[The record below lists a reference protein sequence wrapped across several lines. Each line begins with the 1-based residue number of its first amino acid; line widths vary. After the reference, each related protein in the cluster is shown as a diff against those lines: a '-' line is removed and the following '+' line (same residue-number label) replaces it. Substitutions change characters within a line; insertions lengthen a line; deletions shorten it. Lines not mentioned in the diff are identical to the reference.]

1 MAMGS
6 NEAYEMEVLVRE
18 FEETVSSLGK
28 GVSPI
33 SSHIQQFS
41 QTPTD
46 GKRIEHEHIELLG
59 HTTNV
64 LVFSLF
70 DSNHGKKFSR
80 EDVRLAI
87 DSHKKSLKDYLTP
100 RDISRIQSG
109 KAAVDYWIDR
119 LVENDEIHKQNSN
132 PVLFWRIPSKSKAK
146 LKQPTQFFSNERV
159 LPSTMTHPKSLIW
172 MMMERD

>member
-1 MAMGS
+1 MGS
-6 NEAYEMEVLVRE
+6 NEAYETQALYLE
-18 FEETVSSLGK
+18 FEETVSSLWK
-28 GVSPI
+28 RFPPFSSP
-33 SSHIQQFS
+33 IQQFS

-46 GKRIEHEHIELLG
+46 GERIEHEHIELLG

-70 DSNHGKKFSR
+70 DSNHGTKFTR
-80 EDVRLAI
+80 EEVRLAI

-119 LVENDEIHKQNSN
+119 LFENDEIHKQNSN

-146 LKQPTQFFSNERV
+146 LKQHIQYVSSERI
-159 LPSTMTHPKSLIW
+159 LPSTMTHPKDLIW
-172 MMMERD
+172 MMERD

>member
-1 MAMGS
+1 MGS
-6 NEAYEMEVLVRE
+6 NEAYEMEALVLE
-18 FEETVSSLGK
+18 FKETVSSLRK

-33 SSHIQQFS
+33 STHIQQFS
-41 QTPTD
+41 QTLTD

-70 DSNHGKKFSR
+70 DSNPGKKFTR

-146 LKQPTQFFSNERV
+146 PKQPIHYVSSERI
-159 LPSTMTHPKSLIW
+159 LPSTMTHPKNLFW
-172 MMMERD
+172 TMMERD

>member
-6 NEAYEMEVLVRE
+6 NEAYETEALVLDFYE
-18 FEETVSSLGK
+18 IVSSLPK
-28 GVSPI
+28 GIQP
-33 SSHIQQFS
+33 SSTHIQPLS
-41 QTPTD
+41 QKPTD
-46 GKRIEHEHIELLG
+46 GVRIEHEHIELLG

-70 DSNHGKKFSR
+70 DSNHDKRFTR

-132 PVLFWRIPSKSKAK
+132 PVLFRRIPSKSKPK
-146 LKQPTQFFSNERV
+146 PKQPIHHVPSERN
-159 LPSTMTHPKSLIW
+159 LPLAMTSPKNPFWS
-172 MMMERD
+172 MMERD